1 MYTYIK
7 HNIKGKYV
15 EFPEQ
20 LDPSLYDNLGTSY
33 QDYLEGKWVLLSDK
47 QISFKKNNPSATVKE
62 VCEMQLSIP
71 IKIERTISKAK
82 EEMQNKILT
91 HDSSSVVNSFYIQ
104 GIEMWLDKATRAGL
118 KLRFEAEIAM
128 GQEKTVLWYNNTQFP
143 LNVNDAIQMLYAI
156 EIYASACYDNTQYHL
171 SEVNKL
177 ETIEEIDAYDYT
189 SGYPEKLQF

>member
-7 HNIKGKYV
+7 HSIKGKYV

-62 VCEMQLSIP
+62 VFEMQLSVP

-104 GIEMWLDKATRAGL
+104 GIEM
-118 KLRFEAEIAM
+118 
-128 GQEKTVLWYNNTQFP
+128 
-143 LNVNDAIQMLYAI
+143 
-156 EIYASACYDNTQYHL
+156 
-171 SEVNKL
+171 
-177 ETIEEIDAYDYT
+177 
-189 SGYPEKLQF
+189 